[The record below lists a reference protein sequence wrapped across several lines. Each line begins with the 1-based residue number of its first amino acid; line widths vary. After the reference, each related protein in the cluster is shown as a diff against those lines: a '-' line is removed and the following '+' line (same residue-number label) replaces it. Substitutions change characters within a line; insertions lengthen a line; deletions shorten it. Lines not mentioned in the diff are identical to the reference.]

1 MSRARHK
8 KEHHKHRAKGG
19 TVAYAGGGSNVMKE
33 AHERKRGGRVHH
45 MHGEGE
51 EAHERHDHKARRHG
65 GHVSKHHEHER
76 KHGGRM
82 EHEHEHERKH
92 GGHVMKHHEH
102 EAHRKHGGRVHHHRA
117 KGGEVGSN
125 KHPLSTASRVT
136 KLKGEGPENFP
147 SD

>member
-76 KHGGRM
+76 KHGG
-82 EHEHEHERKH
+82 
-92 GGHVMKHHEH
+92 HVMKHHEH